1 MVDLTHEL
9 LNGTAKIAGILGQIN
24 QTIKQSGED
33 IKDYLVQIE
42 VEIKGM
48 NQANRACQL
57 KVEDI
62 KNDLLKEG

>member
-1 MVDLTHEL
+1 MSDLTHEL